1 MNPRVQASKYQEC
14 LRTPR
19 IPFLLFPFDLFLK
32 ALMKEFFLFIQS
44 FFHTEDFPNISA
56 LISEDIFLFIQSFFH
71 TKDFSNISAL
81 ISESVFLFIQSFFI
95 TPSSNVADLF
105 RIVVSEKK
113 AFKEFFP
120 QYYICFP
127 TSV

>member
-1 MNPRVQASKYQEC
+1 MSSRVQASKYQKR

-19 IPFLLFPFDLFLK
+19 IPFLLFPFELFLK
-32 ALMKEFFLFIQS
+32 ALMKEF
-44 FFHTEDFPNISA
+44 
-56 LISEDIFLFIQSFFH
+56 FLFIQSFFH

-105 RIVVSEKK
+105 RIVIFKKK
-113 AFKEFFP
+113 AFKEFYP